1 MRLVFSPVLPQ
12 VARTPQL
19 TRPHA
24 PHRRASPAAAP
35 SPLYP
40 SLPVP
45 AADTP
50 SSALSTPARASAASS
65 AYGTPLGAPVATAR
79 GAPALAKT
87 PLFRAS
93 TPDSTDSEDEEAAQ
107 PQVGVDSGDEDAGG
121 PAAGDGEE
129 EEDDSADELAAQLQ
143 RKAVLSPPAS
153 ASKGKGKGKASSASA
168 SAAAPTPVTDDP
180 HAPAVRRPPPPAAPS
195 GAPEPLLSVGA
206 SLHLYD
212 RSTGLF
218 MQQDGAVTAGL
229 YRVPAP
235 AGAGAGAGKGSAGGA
250 QWLVVESVADKGE
263 VWVSQAVGKD
273 TTVNFAE
280 KERAMVF
287 NYVAPAAA
295 GAASEAGEV
304 YTWLLRLAS
313 DDEFAALQQAVSAA
327 LFEDKHGAGAWNRMK
342 DDERDYARRA
352 WLEEDVEMWDV
363 EEEEEEEREDAREE
377 EERRERDEEGE
388 EDSEEDE
395 PRPASDDDDDDSG
408 ASVPPF
414 SACSVGHSRPP

>member
-1 MRLVFSPVLPQ
+1 M
-12 VARTPQL
+12 
-19 TRPHA
+19 
-24 PHRRASPAAAP
+24 
-35 SPLYP
+35 
-40 SLPVP
+40 
-45 AADTP
+45 
-50 SSALSTPARASAASS
+50 
-65 AYGTPLGAPVATAR
+65 
-79 GAPALAKT
+79 
-87 PLFRAS
+87 
-93 TPDSTDSEDEEAAQ
+93 
-107 PQVGVDSGDEDAGG
+107 GVDSGDENAGG

-352 WLEEDVEMWDV
+352 WLEEDAEMWDV
-363 EEEEEEEREDAREE
+363 EEEEEEREDAREE